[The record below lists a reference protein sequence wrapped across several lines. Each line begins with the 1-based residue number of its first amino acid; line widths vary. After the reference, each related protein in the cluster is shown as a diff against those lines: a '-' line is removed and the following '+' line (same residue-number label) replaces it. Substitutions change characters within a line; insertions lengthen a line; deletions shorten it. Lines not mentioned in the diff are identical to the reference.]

1 MILFAGL
8 YDQCVTADE
17 KVRASTQMRKGMGV
31 MMNLLYAYGMTGTT
45 GGTGGQGSGGSPMSL
60 IFMIIAIFAVMYFL
74 MIRPQQR
81 QKKQHQ
87 DLLSKISK
95 GDKVITVGGIHGT
108 VAGVK
113 DNTVI
118 LKIADNVKVE
128 LSRSSISKVV
138 SSKASK
144 SQTGAQ
150 QSEEKTGS

>member
-1 MILFAGL
+1 MITQLF
-8 YDQCVTADE
+8 
-17 KVRASTQMRKGMGV
+17 
-31 MMNLLYAYGMTGTT
+31 AYGMTGT
-45 GGTGGQGSGGSPMSL
+45 GGGAAGQGSGGSPMSL

-95 GDKVITVGGIHGT
+95 GDKVITAGGLHGT
-108 VAGVK
+108 IAGVK

-118 LKIADNVKVE
+118 VKVADNVMVE

-138 SSKASK
+138 ASK
-144 SQTGAQ
+144 SSRSDSGVKQ
-150 QSEEKTGS
+150 EENKSDSDIK